1 MHVFSNWKKEPGMKR
16 LISEEELRSY
26 MEEAYIA
33 GWNDGEWGMDANF
46 AEYYDYVFGGP
57 DCE

>member
-1 MHVFSNWKKEPGMKR
+1 MKR